1 MNICSM
7 RILLSLVLLSIA
19 ISGFSQTERSEF
31 YKSYKTGS
39 TLYVWARSGLNLRSK
54 QDMNGAVLGRVTFG
68 EAVTVVADANAVVP
82 LTYDNIRGEWVKV
95 KWKDKEGYLFNGYLS
110 RYGVMVADEASP
122 HDGMI
127 TYLKKVFRTKSDTE
141 TPPDNRTYNIYRK
154 IVFQNGVELEWL
166 APEGGSAMDVTF
178 PAGVITFQ
186 EMYLLARAAYTSFFT
201 APNKCDYK
209 EGKMSCTDQY
219 EASLDLS
226 KTNGKY
232 LLSWGHAD

>member
-1 MNICSM
+1 M

-110 RYGVMVADEASP
+110 RYAVMVADEASP

-127 TYLKKVFRTKSDTE
+127 TYLKKVFRTKSDTK

-166 APEGGSAMDVTF
+166 APEGGSSMDVTF